1 MDIINKIF
9 ELDLGKLVPEMGQVL
24 DKARLSVTWAVMI
37 GPILMLVLGLI
48 YAYIP
53 PKEANRKFGF
63 RTYFGMGSVKA
74 WRFTQ
79 KVAGLAFAAL
89 GLIFIIVMLIV
100 ISRFGKMDHF
110 TMVTTAMVCLI
121 WQLSLALIV
130 RIGVSVLAAVKYD
143 RNGNERK
150 AKEK

>member
-1 MDIINKIF
+1 MEFISKIF
-9 ELDLGKLVPEMGQVL
+9 DLDLGNLVPEMGQVL
-24 DKARLSVTWAVMI
+24 DKARLSVTWALLI

-53 PKEANRKFGF
+53 PKEANHKFGF

-79 KVAGLAFAAL
+79 KVGGFAFAAL
-89 GLIFIIVMLIV
+89 GLLFIIVTLIV

-110 TMVTTAMVCLI
+110 QMVSTAMVCLL
-121 WQLSLALIV
+121 WQLGLALV
-130 RIGVSVLAAVKYD
+130 LRVGVAVLAAIKFD

-150 AKEK
+150 K